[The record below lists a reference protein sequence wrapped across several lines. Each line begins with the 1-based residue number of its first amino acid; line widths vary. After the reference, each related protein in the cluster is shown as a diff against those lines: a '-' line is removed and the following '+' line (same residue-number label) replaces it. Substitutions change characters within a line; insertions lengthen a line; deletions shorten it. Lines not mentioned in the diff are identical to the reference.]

1 MSSSTRTTW
10 AGTPTIT
17 AGTAASRR
25 LCDAGST
32 GSATFA
38 GLRHVLDTQ
47 VRTRVRAFVNLS
59 AIGIVGTSRGGELSH
74 RPYADPEGCARTII
88 ENPDLAIG
96 VKLRYG
102 PGLVWEYT
110 TEPVKMARR
119 TAAMA
124 GVPLMIHVTDSP
136 IPLPDIVAEM
146 APGDIVTHCYH
157 GRANGIMG
165 PEKQFVLK
173 EIVEAQRHGIIF
185 DCAHGRNH
193 FSFPM
198 IEKALDQG
206 FLPDTISTDLTL
218 TSATKG
224 PVWDL
229 ATTMSKLLHF
239 GMSLD
244 DLVTAR
250 HRRPGEDHGLRGH
263 GRHAETRRQRRYRA
277 VGAPKRQFPDDRQR
291 RQHGDGERTPDRP
304 HDAERR
310 PRHLRAVRRRSL
322 VNVTIFAVCSRH
334 RVTGSRGNNRKWR
347 PARQNHSEGEALMAL
362 NGVLRPGYIQ
372 IRVLDIDA
380 AADYYVNRVGLH
392 EVSREADGRVYL
404 RAWDE
409 FDRHSIVL
417 RPADMPGMDYV
428 GFKVAGENDLDTFR
442 RRIEEY
448 RHQGRGD
455 RRPASSRV

>member
-1 MSSSTRTTW
+1 MKYDLLIQGGEVVDPAAGLRGAMDVAIAGGKIAAVAPLLPANEARRTIS
-10 AGTPTIT
+10 AKGRLVTPGLIDIHAHVFVNAHDMGGHTDHFCK
-17 AGTAASRR
+17 ASGVTT

-38 GLRHVLDTQ
+38 GLRQVLDRD

-74 RPYADPEGCARTII
+74 FPYADPEGCARTIA

-102 PGLVWEYT
+102 PNLVWEYT

-124 GVPLMIHVTDSP
+124 GVPLMIHITDSP
-136 IPLPDIVAEM
+136 IPLPEILAEM

-165 PEKQFVLK
+165 QEKQFVLK
-173 EIVEAQRHGIIF
+173 EVVEAQRHGIIF

-206 FLPDTISTDLTL
+206 FLPDTISTDLTF
-218 TSATKG
+218 TSATRG

-229 ATTMSKLLHF
+229 PTTMTKLLHF

-244 DLVTAR
+244 DLVM
-250 HRRPGEDHGLRGH
+250 
-263 GRHAETRRQRRYRA
+263 RA
-277 VGAPKRQFPDDRQR
+277 TSAPAKILGYDGTVG
-291 RQHGDGERTPDRP
+291 T
-304 HDAERR
+304 
-310 PRHLRAVRRRSL
+310 LRAGANADVAIIELRDEPVELRDSDGNTVTAKRRL
-322 VNVTIFAVCSRH
+322 VPQVTV
-334 RVTGSRGNNRKWR
+334 K
-347 PARQNHSEGEALMAL
+347 
-362 NGVLRPGYIQ
+362 
-372 IRVLDIDA
+372 
-380 AADYYVNRVGLH
+380 
-392 EVSREADGRVYL
+392 DGRVWYE
-404 RAWDE
+404 RA
-409 FDRHSIVL
+409 
-417 RPADMPGMDYV
+417 A
-428 GFKVAGENDLDTFR
+428 A
-442 RRIEEY
+442 
-448 RHQGRGD
+448 
-455 RRPASSRV
+455 